1 MKPAGNYV
9 LDSFAL
15 LAFLADE
22 PGAAIVRE
30 ILEYGQRHG
39 GSVWMSVINLGECLY
54 IVEREQGLNAAHRAI
69 SAVRQLPVK
78 EVTADRERAFAAAH
92 IRARHRVSFADAFV
106 VALAQE
112 QAATVVT
119 GDPEF
124 RTVEPL
130 VPVLWLPR

>member
-1 MKPAGNYV
+1 MKPSGSYV

-22 PGAAIVRE
+22 PGAALVRE

-39 GSVWMSVINLGECLY
+39 GRLWISIINLGECLY
-54 IVEREQGLNAAHRAI
+54 IVEREQGLAATHRAI

-78 EVTADRERAFAAAH
+78 EVTADRARTFAAAH
-92 IRARHRVSFADAFV
+92 IKAHHKLSYADAFA

-112 QAATVVT
+112 KEAAVVT

-124 RTVEPL
+124 RQVEAL
-130 VPVLWLPR
+130 IPVLWLRR